1 MRRLGAHSCY
11 TVWQTETEERNLAK
25 ESEFTLVCD
34 PPPQKKQRQHNK
46 MLTVAVISIGRLVSL
61 LLYTFLYFKEHFMLF
76 KVCVLFLSLKG
87 MISFFFQNQGNKTP
101 MN

>member
-1 MRRLGAHSCY
+1 MRRLGAHSYY

-34 PPPQKKQRQHNK
+34 RPPKKRQHNK
-46 MLTVAVISIGRLVSL
+46 MLTVAVISIDRLVSL
-61 LLYTFLYFKEHFMLF
+61 RLYTFLYFKEHFMLF
-76 KVCVLFLSLKG
+76 KVWVLFLSLKG